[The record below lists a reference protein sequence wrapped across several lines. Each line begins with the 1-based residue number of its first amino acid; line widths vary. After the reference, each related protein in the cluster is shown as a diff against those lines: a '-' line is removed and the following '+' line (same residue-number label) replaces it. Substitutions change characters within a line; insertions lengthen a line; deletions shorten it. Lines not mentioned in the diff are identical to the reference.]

1 MDSKYTETAEAIIDH
16 TVIRRQVS
24 SIGATHITPGE
35 APLEMDEKARHE
47 YKEARK
53 GCLENDAI
61 LFTVLESLE
70 DREVRG
76 CLRDGQD
83 VLLDMLLKMFYESD
97 YDAYPDM
104 WYIFVHLQAQRDVL
118 TTILDEAYCKNSE
131 QASRVVKAELTDTIM
146 QISRLMEV
154 YIFIH
159 PRLITSQ
166 ISSRRLQVSRCL
178 LDDLSSSATTLP
190 SHLMRLKRDL
200 SYYLTKASERRR
212 DLWLMSFE
220 IRYSLC
226 KHVLHSVQASDKSRP
241 ASRTGSTVKNGEIDE
256 IVKAVDRARDRVHL
270 QEMESEAASH
280 NISCKCERED
290 GSQVC
295 ECPVCLNPLPP
306 ASSHV
311 GSCPLS
317 SLEMCSA
324 SLAFSR
330 VELGCKHF
338 ICGECLVQHAA
349 TKDKPQCPLCREEI
363 DTTTLNPFKYLIDLS
378 REERSKMDETVAS
391 IAEYA
396 RVIISYYITLHPI
409 SPFISITL
417 PVSIVT
423 AINDMVR
430 RALLSKTFT
439 EYNFMEHLVPKA
451 AFFNSIIELARSHMK
466 EVADHLGFNLESN
479 AVYVKL

>member
-1 MDSKYTETAEAIIDH
+1 MDSKHTETAEAIIDH

-35 APLEMDEKARHE
+35 APLEMDENATHE

-61 LFTVLESLE
+61 LLTVFRSLE
-70 DREVRG
+70 DREVSG
-76 CLRDGQD
+76 CLRDGEE

-104 WYIFVHLQAQRDVL
+104 WYKFVHLQAQRDVL
-118 TTILDEAYCKNSE
+118 TTILDEAYCKNFE
-131 QASRVVKAELTDTIM
+131 QASRVVKAKLIDTIV

-154 YIFIH
+154 YRLIH
-159 PRLITSQ
+159 PRLITPQ
-166 ISSRRLQVSRCL
+166 LTSRRLQVSRCL

-190 SHLMRLKRDL
+190 PLMMMLKRDL

-220 IRYSLC
+220 INYSFF
-226 KHVLHSVQASDKSRP
+226 KHVLRSVQTSDQFRP
-241 ASRTGSTVKNGEIDE
+241 ASRTGSTVNDGEIDE
-256 IVKAVDRARDRVHL
+256 IVKAVDRARDRVRV
-270 QEMESEAASH
+270 QELERDAASH
-280 NISCKCERED
+280 NISCKCERES
-290 GSQVC
+290 GSEVC
-295 ECPVCLNPLPP
+295 ECPVCLNPLPH
-306 ASSHV
+306 ASSHLV
-311 GSCPLS
+311 SCPLS
-317 SLEMCSA
+317 SLELCSA

-330 VELGCKHF
+330 VELECKHF

-363 DTTTLNPFKYLIDLS
+363 DATTLNPFKHLIDLS

-396 RVIISYYITLHPI
+396 RIIVLYYISLHPA
-409 SPFISITL
+409 SPFISVNL
-417 PVSIVT
+417 PASMVI
-423 AINDMVR
+423 AINDMIR
-430 RALLSKTFT
+430 RALLDNTLT

-451 AFFNSIIELARSHMK
+451 AFFNSIIELARSHMN
-466 EVADHLGFNLESN
+466 EVADRLGINIASN
-479 AVYVKL
+479 IVYVKL